1 VSASYGTHVELGAGG
16 TLSLWWKQASHP
28 SVSSAGEHAHQ
39 KLPASVGNPTAEN
52 SPSRDPCGSFLAP
65 SLSIIASQTMSAPSS
80 FATRIEPELTG
91 NGIEVLRARYLKK
104 NDHGQIVETPSEMFA
119 RVARHVAEVERRYAG
134 DPATTADAFYE
145 AMARLEFLPN
155 SPALMNAGTRLG
167 QLAACFVLPIGDS
180 LDSIF
185 GSLRD
190 AALVHQTGGGVGYD
204 FSRLRPKGDVVASTG
219 GGSSGP
225 VSFMEVFDAAVDA
238 VRQGGRRRGANMG
251 VLDVHHPDIEAF
263 VTAKRD
269 PQRLRNFN
277 LSVAV
282 DEAFMTA
289 AAEVRPI
296 ALVNPRTGETTGS
309 RQANELLQ
317 LIATSA
323 WETGDP
329 GLIFLDRINRDNPT
343 PALGRISATNPCGE
357 VPLLPYEACVLG
369 SINLAALTRRGVFE
383 WERFDALTDLG
394 IRFLDDC
401 IDASLFPLP
410 QITTAV
416 HRSRKI
422 GLGVMGFAD
431 ALIDLDIAYDDE
443 VAIVF
448 ADRLMHRMAARATDA
463 SRQLAKARG
472 PYPEFDQSREGTAG
486 ATPVRNATRLAIAP
500 TGTLSLIAGCSSGIE
515 PLFAVALE
523 RHVLDG
529 RALVEVNARFE
540 ALATREGVWSPEL
553 QHKVLE
559 SGRVQQL
566 TEVPAAVRR
575 LFPTAHEIP
584 AEYQLRVQA
593 VFQSHVDNAVSKTI
607 NLPADATVSHVLEAY
622 RRAFALGCKGI
633 TVYRHG
639 AKVDQVLT
647 TVRKSSVCP
656 DCLSALEFSEGVTL
670 CRACGFSSTS

>member
-1 VSASYGTHVELGAGG
+1 M
-16 TLSLWWKQASHP
+16 
-28 SVSSAGEHAHQ
+28 
-39 KLPASVGNPTAEN
+39 
-52 SPSRDPCGSFLAP
+52 R
-65 SLSIIASQTMSAPSS
+65 APSS
-80 FATRIEPELTG
+80 LATRIEPRVKA
-91 NGIEVLRARYLKK
+91 NGLEVLRARYLRK
-104 NDHGQIVETPSEMFA
+104 NERGQIIETPAEMFA
-119 RVARHVAEVERRYAG
+119 RVASYVAEVERRYGSDA
-134 DPATTADAFYE
+134 ATMADAFYD

-167 QLAACFVLPIGDS
+167 QLAACFVLPIDDS
-180 LDSIF
+180 LGDIF

-204 FSRLRPKGDVVASTG
+204 FSRLRPRGDLVASTG

-263 VTAKRD
+263 ITAKRD

-289 AAEVRPI
+289 AAEAGPI
-296 ALVNPRTGETTGS
+296 ALVNPRTGETTGT
-309 RQANELLQ
+309 RQASDLLK
-317 LIATSA
+317 LMAASA

-343 PALGRISATNPCGE
+343 PALGHITATNPCGE

-383 WERFDALTDLG
+383 WDRFDALTDLG

-401 IDASLFPLP
+401 IDASLFPLL
-410 QITTAV
+410 QITSAV
-416 HRSRKI
+416 HRTRKI

-431 ALIDLDIAYDDE
+431 ALIDLNIAYDE
-443 VAIVF
+443 APAIQF
-448 ADRLMHRMAARATDA
+448 ADRLMERMAARAADA
-463 SRQLAKARG
+463 SRRLAEARG
-472 PYPEFDQSREGTAG
+472 PYPAFPESRDGTAG
-486 ATPVRNATRLAIAP
+486 AAPVRNATRLAIAP

-515 PLFAVALE
+515 PLFAVAYA

-529 RALVEVNARFE
+529 REFVDFNGRFE
-540 ALATREGVWSPEL
+540 ALAREKGVWSVNL
-553 QHKVLE
+553 RQKVLDA
-559 SGRVQQL
+559 GRVRQL
-566 TEVPAAVRR
+566 PEVPMSVRR

-584 AEYQLRVQA
+584 AEHQLRVQA
-593 VFQSHVDNAVSKTI
+593 AFQRHVDNAVSKTI
-607 NLPADATVSHVLEAY
+607 NLPADASVADVLDAY
-622 RRAFALGCKGI
+622 RRAWALECKGI

-639 AKVDQVLT
+639 AKSGQVLT
-647 TVRKSSVCP
+647 PVRQPSVCP
-656 DCLSALEFSEGVTL
+656 DCLSALEFAEGVTL
-670 CRACGFSSTS
+670 CRTCGFSSTS